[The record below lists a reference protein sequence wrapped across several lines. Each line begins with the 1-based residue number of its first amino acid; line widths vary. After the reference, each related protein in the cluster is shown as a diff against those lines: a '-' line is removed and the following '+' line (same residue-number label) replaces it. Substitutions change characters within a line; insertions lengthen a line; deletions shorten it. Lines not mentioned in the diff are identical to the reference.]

1 MTIASCGVCKCCRL
15 PLLSVMQGTYSVPY
29 LFYIHCEAGT
39 DRTGEISGAY
49 YIQARPRIDLQPEAN
64 ALSND

>member
-1 MTIASCGVCKCCRL
+1 
-15 PLLSVMQGTYSVPY
+15 MQGSYSVPY

-49 YIQARPRIDLQPEAN
+49 YIQARPAHTDSQIDAYALTEVAN
-64 ALSND
+64 NSIYTLFCSQRG